1 MANLFERLEER
12 VWSAW
17 RALLDSNHYQ
27 SLIDILSRHL
37 FAAFLLPLLLPLLFA
52 IVLFSAIVI
61 TRQSPESTAT
71 PTMHLVSELE
81 DAYPGPADASP
92 RPTITP
98 TKTPLPYPVV
108 STRIT
113 VASAEP
119 TRPPTIE
126 ATTAT
131 SARDDRSFF
140 PVLSGGE
147 APTTTPSPSPTN
159 TPQPTPTPTIDFRAV
174 RERLQAQGQ
183 DLGFVKIGF
192 HTAIGGNRNGL
203 GDWMRRLDATG
214 VPFFLKSADD
224 AGPLFDAQQI
234 VRDSDVPHTLVYR
247 RSGDEYDTPDYD
259 LPPEEAARQHWQLH
273 KKAFPAELDPE
284 IVWIETINEVD
295 KERSEWLG
303 YFAIETARLAL
314 DDGFRWAAF
323 GWSSGEPE
331 TNDWTSHSM
340 LEFLRMAGDYP
351 DRIAIALHEYSY
363 ISNDIAHEYPF
374 KVGRFQQLFEVV
386 DSYGIPRPTVLVTEW
401 GWEYSD
407 VPSVDEAL
415 RDIDWAASMYAP
427 YPEIK
432 GAAVWYLGG
441 GYEDIAVKAQMLVLP
456 LTEYSMGNYYAI
468 PLPPDV
474 APIDPEQYR
483 P

>member
-1 MANLFERLEER
+1 
-12 VWSAW
+12 
-17 RALLDSNHYQ
+17 
-27 SLIDILSRHL
+27 
-37 FAAFLLPLLLPLLFA
+37 
-52 IVLFSAIVI
+52 
-61 TRQSPESTAT
+61 
-71 PTMHLVSELE
+71 
-81 DAYPGPADASP
+81 
-92 RPTITP
+92 
-98 TKTPLPYPVV
+98 
-108 STRIT
+108 
-113 VASAEP
+113 
-119 TRPPTIE
+119 
-126 ATTAT
+126 
-131 SARDDRSFF
+131 
-140 PVLSGGE
+140 
-147 APTTTPSPSPTN
+147 
-159 TPQPTPTPTIDFRAV
+159 
-174 RERLQAQGQ
+174 
-183 DLGFVKIGF
+183 
-192 HTAIGGNRNGL
+192 
-203 GDWMRRLDATG
+203 

-234 VRDSDVPHTLVYR
+234 VRDSDVPHTLVFR

-259 LPPEEAARQHWQLH
+259 LPPKEAARQHWQLH
-273 KKAFPAELDPE
+273 KDAFPAELDPE

-351 DRIAIALHEYSY
+351 DRIAVALHEYSF
-363 ISNDIAHEYPF
+363 ISEDIAHQYPF
-374 KVGRFQQLFEVV
+374 KVGRFQHLFEIV

-401 GWEYSD
+401 GWEYGD

-415 RDIDWAASMYAP
+415 RDIDWAAAMYAP

-441 GYEDIAVKAQMLVLP
+441 GYEDIAVKAQRLVLP

-474 APIDPEQYR
+474 APIDPELYR